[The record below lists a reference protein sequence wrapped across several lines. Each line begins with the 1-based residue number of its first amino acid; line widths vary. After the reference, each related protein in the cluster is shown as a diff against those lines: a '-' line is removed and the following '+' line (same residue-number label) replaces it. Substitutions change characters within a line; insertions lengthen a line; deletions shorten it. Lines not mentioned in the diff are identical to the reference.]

1 MSGLFRDAILLPI
14 LDCVTSVFAGLVIFV
29 YLGYMAHVQQTT
41 VDDVV
46 TQGMLCVGTVYKMS
60 VSVPMLR
67 EAVWSSG
74 KALGW

>member
-46 TQGMLCVGTVYKMS
+46 TQGMLYIGTVYKMS
-60 VSVPMLR
+60 VLVPMLPR
-67 EAVWSSG
+67 GGLA
-74 KALGW
+74 

>member
-46 TQGMLCVGTVYKMS
+46 TQGMLYIGTVYEMS
-60 VSVPMLR
+60 VLVPMLPR
-67 EAVWSSG
+67 GGLA
-74 KALGW
+74 

>member
-41 VDDVV
+41 VDNVV
-46 TQGMLCVGTVYKMS
+46 TQGMLCIGTVYKMS

-67 EAVWSSG
+67 RGGLA
-74 KALGW
+74 